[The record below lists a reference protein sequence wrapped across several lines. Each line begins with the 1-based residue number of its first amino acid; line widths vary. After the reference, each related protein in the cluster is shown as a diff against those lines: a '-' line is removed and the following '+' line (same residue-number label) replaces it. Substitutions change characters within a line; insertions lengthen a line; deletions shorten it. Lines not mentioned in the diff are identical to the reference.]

1 MTLYLRTTKDE
12 YELPLAV
19 AESAEELAREIGTSV
34 NCVRSALSKKSKGWA
49 KIEVEEDPED
59 ERW

>member
-1 MTLYLRTTKDE
+1 MTLYLRLTKDK

-19 AESAEELAREIGTSV
+19 AESAEELASELGVTV

-59 ERW
+59 E